1 MSSVFEVV
9 GGTLR
14 ACWPASDPKAERVKS
29 TGTVSGSVVP
39 DVCAFSLPLYRSGR
53 RPSTTFLGTNISSR
67 TPGHFTTSTLIE
79 SCHTSP
85 HTSNKLSILLVS
97 LFEKL
102 MSPERKGCIKL
113 SLPPSYHRKY
123 SSGNSD
129 FGNGD
134 THYVPER
141 LRDRVHP
148 YYVTFMCHGIFKPLK
163 PFALFKLNRDMP
175 PFLLNTIGSRL
186 QFTFCLLVT
195 RQRRRFETI
204 WRACGE

>member
-29 TGTVSGSVVP
+29 TGTISGSVVL

-123 SSGNSD
+123 SSENSD

-141 LRDRVHP
+141 LRDR
-148 YYVTFMCHGIFKPLK
+148 
-163 PFALFKLNRDMP
+163 
-175 PFLLNTIGSRL
+175 
-186 QFTFCLLVT
+186 FTHIMSHLCAT
-195 RQRRRFETI
+195 EYSSH
-204 WRACGE
+204 